1 MSFSNSAWEI
11 FNQSIYDYHQKDQV
25 DTPINNPF
33 QNDSLERLLYAK
45 NWIDTVQWHLE
56 DIIRDENIDPTEA
69 LKLKRRIDASNQ
81 QRTDLVEFIDTWLL
95 EKYSNVTPNPGARI
109 NSETPAWAVDRLSI
123 LALKVYHMSLEANR
137 ESASEEHRNNCTAK
151 LNVLLEQKKDL
162 FEAIDQLLLDIENGK
177 IKMKVYRQMKMYNDE
192 NLNPVLYQNVK
203 NGQTK
208 S

>member
-25 DTPINNPF
+25 DNPINNPF
-33 QNDSLERLLYAK
+33 QKDSLERLLYAK

-81 QRTDLVEFIDTWLL
+81 QRTDLVEFIDTWFL